1 MTVRR
6 SALTHNRLLAVSE
19 CLEKGRPKTH
29 KQMAGN
35 QSGYV
40 KKMWIAGQHLVS
52 IRNTTGD
59 PNAATA
65 AMLLNQL
72 LTKRR

>member
-1 MTVRR
+1 
-6 SALTHNRLLAVSE
+6 
-19 CLEKGRPKTH
+19 
-29 KQMAGN
+29 MAGN